1 MTSYPFQ
8 QSPVQQSPELKP
20 GYGFAITS
28 LTLGI
33 LCLIILGFLFSMV
46 GIVFGILS
54 LKTQGRDLGIAGLVT
69 CIIATIYRVIQ
80 TLVIHGLI

>member
-1 MTSYPFQ
+1 MQ
-8 QSPVQQSPELKP
+8 HQSQELRP

-33 LCLIILGFLFSMV
+33 LCALILGFVFSIL

-54 LKTQGRDLGIAGLVT
+54 LKTQGRDLGIAGLVL
-69 CIIATIYRVIQ
+69 CIIMTVIRVFQ
-80 TLVIHGLI
+80 TLVIHGIIPPM

>member
-1 MTSYPFQ
+1 MTSCPFQ
-8 QSPVQQSPELKP
+8 QSPVQQSLELKP

>member
-1 MTSYPFQ
+1 MTSE
-8 QSPVQQSPELKP
+8 STELKP

-28 LTLGI
+28 LSIGI
-33 LCLIILGFLFSMV
+33 LCLIILGFLFSIV
-46 GIVFGILS
+46 GIVFGVLS

-80 TLVIHGLI
+80 TLMIHGLI

>member
-1 MTSYPFQ
+1 MSIDTS
-8 QSPVQQSPELKP
+8 ELRP

-33 LCLIILGFLFSMV
+33 LCALFLGFVFSIA

-54 LKTQGRDLGIAGLVT
+54 LKTQGRNVGIVGLVL
-69 CIIATIYRVIQ
+69 CIIMTIVRVLQ
-80 TLVIHGLI
+80 TLSIHGLI

>member
-1 MTSYPFQ
+1 MSHQTQ
-8 QSPVQQSPELKP
+8 ELRP

-33 LCLIILGFLFSMV
+33 FCALILGFAFSIL

-54 LKTQGRDLGIAGLVT
+54 LKTQGRNIGIAGLVL
-69 CIIATIYRVIQ
+69 CIVMTIVRIIQ
-80 TLVIHGLI
+80 TLAIHGLI